1 MPNDLG
7 VDGDASSVWNSI
19 SAKRPSC
26 SRRTQDAHGWSCR
39 SKRRAVALP
48 RHGAGGG
55 PMYSVLICGTTER
68 EAAPNST
75 SMRVC
80 RTNRPRGGGANAYS
94 DHGQR
99 RAAGGAVTA
108 ARGRSVSRSPPRPGG
123 VDGISFT
130 VHPWGRPSRRIGNER
145 QDPSEGGRAGAS
157 HGLESPS
164 IAAQ

>member
-80 RTNRPRGGGANAYS
+80 RTNRPRGGGANAHS

-108 ARGRSVSRSPPRPGG
+108 ARGRSVPGPPTRRGG
-123 VDGISFT
+123 RYFIYLP
-130 VHPWGRPSRRIGNER
+130 PWGRPSRPIGNER
-145 QDPSEGGRAGAS
+145 RRSGWCVAWASKPKWQPSGQSG
-157 HGLESPS
+157 P
-164 IAAQ
+164 